1 VTAKATPIPSPL
13 PRPVKN
19 TAQEQYDALLRPQ
32 AALLYPV
39 LKKAGSAG
47 VSWTE
52 AWNVLTAQFTD
63 VVTGKVVVYLRAHGV
78 GVVAYYEGGETRF
91 KLDG

>member
-1 VTAKATPIPSPL
+1 MTAKATPIPSPL

-32 AALLYPV
+32 AALLYPA
-39 LKKAGSAG
+39 LKRAGDAG
-47 VSWTE
+47 LSFIESWE
-52 AWNVLTAQFTD
+52 LLSAQFSD

-78 GVVAYYEGGETRF
+78 GVVAYYEAGETRF
-91 KLDG
+91 KLG